1 MRRRVLW
8 VSGGL
13 FVLALTL
20 ILASA
25 AAAQQ
30 ATAISIPNYSAE
42 IGELLRRGRQL
53 EIEQRWGEAL
63 SHYEDAVRQ
72 FPLDDSL
79 QRRFDFTRLHYDLG
93 RRYADRSFRE
103 SVATLPLDG
112 ALRLYANVLLK
123 IEAHYVQVPHWK
135 ELIERGTNN
144 LEMALSEPV
153 FLEQNV
159 PRADRA
165 ALEEF
170 RRELRGTLGPRV
182 IATRHDAREAVA
194 AAAALG
200 LQRLNIS
207 PTAVVLEYL
216 CGATNALDHYST
228 YLTPD
233 QLNEVYAQ
241 IEGNF
246 VGLGIE
252 LKSRNGQLLIVRVIP
267 ASPAQEAGIR
277 AADRITMVDGQSTA
291 GLSTDQA
298 ASLLQGEAGSVVRLM
313 VVTPGSPPRQLT
325 IRRRRV
331 DVPSIDRAEI
341 LDSRHGIAYLKLVC
355 FQKTTCNDLDEALW
369 KLHRQGMR
377 SLIIDLR
384 GNPGGL
390 LVTSVEVVDK
400 FVDRGIIVSTRGRDT
415 RENFTYS
422 AHAAGTWR
430 MPLVVL
436 IDRDSAS
443 AAEIFAGAIRD
454 HRRGTIIGTR
464 SYGKGSV
471 QGIFPLDVT
480 SAGVRLTTAKFYSP
494 AGRPY
499 SGIGVE
505 PNVVV
510 RLVAKPVAG
519 SLASG
524 EPQDPI
530 LSAALQAARAAINP
544 QQALERLPV
553 TGCVRWR
560 QNGGSLM
567 RR

>member
-1 MRRRVLW
+1 MRRRVLSF
-8 VSGGL
+8 SGGL
-13 FVLALTL
+13 FVLALAL
-20 ILASA
+20 FLASA

-53 EIEQRWGEAL
+53 EIEQRWGEAF

-103 SVATLPLDG
+103 SVATLPLDA
-112 ALRLYANVLLK
+112 ALNLYANVLLK
-123 IEAHYVQVPHWK
+123 IESHYVQVPHWK

-153 FLEQNV
+153 FLEQNL
-159 PRADRA
+159 PGADRA
-165 ALEEF
+165 AVDGF
-170 RRELRGTLGPRV
+170 RRELRGALGPRV
-182 IATRHDAREAVA
+182 ITTRRGAREAVA

-200 LQRLNIS
+200 RQRLNLS
-207 PTAVVLEYL
+207 QTAVVLEYL

-252 LKSRNGQLLIVRVIP
+252 LKSKDGQLMIVRVIP
-267 ASPAQEAGIR
+267 GSPAQEAGIR

-298 ASLLQGEAGSVVRLM
+298 AVLLQGEIGSVVRLQ
-313 VVTPGSPPRQLT
+313 VVAAGGLPRQLT
-325 IRRRRV
+325 VRRRRV
-331 DVPSIDRAEI
+331 DVPSVDREEI
-341 LDSRHGIAYLKLVC
+341 LDDQDGIAYLKLVC

-400 FVDRGIIVSTRGRDT
+400 FVDRGIIVSTRGRDA

-422 AHAAGTWR
+422 AHATGTWQ

-436 IDRDSAS
+436 IDRNSAS

-471 QGIFPLDVT
+471 QGIFPLEVT

-499 SGIGVE
+499 SRIGVE

-510 RLVAKPVAG
+510 RLAAKPVDG
-519 SLASG
+519 SLPSG
-524 EPQDPI
+524 ETQDPI
-530 LSAALQAARAAINP
+530 LSAALQAARASINP
-544 QQALERLPV
+544 QQARNMP
-553 TGCVRWR
+553 
-560 QNGGSLM
+560 
-567 RR
+567 